1 MRLEVTGGGGGGG
14 QGAGGC
20 FSTKFHSLRP
30 FNNIPA
36 DFELRNINEWKPQKR
51 PRLFGATELLN
62 KCIHPCVVM
71 LVTC

>member
-1 MRLEVTGGGGGGG
+1 MRLEITGVGRGTGGRRVLLDKVSF
-14 QGAGGC
+14 AEAL
-20 FSTKFHSLRP
+20 H
-30 FNNIPA
+30 NIPA
-36 DFELRNINEWKPQKR
+36 DCELRNINEWKPQKR